1 MSLLRIILWQTGW
14 LVALPLL
21 FQHLTMTLS
30 WMGGPSMLHCKQM
43 PTFFSL
49 HLSIFSLKR
58 LKFGAQIAPPGTE
71 VTLASCSGTVYVTS
85 TCRITCLSR
94 TDTANLKTQNSR
106 QMLWRS
112 LPRRKHQLKEKWN
125 HLFWCVEQRELTMS
139 VCPLSQHEVSLK
151 AIALQQP
158 QGKGAWLH

>member
-1 MSLLRIILWQTGW
+1 
-14 LVALPLL
+14 
-21 FQHLTMTLS
+21 
-30 WMGGPSMLHCKQM
+30 MLDCKQM

-85 TCRITCLSR
+85 TCRITCLSP

-112 LPRRKHQLKEKWN
+112 LPRRKHQLKEK
-125 HLFWCVEQRELTMS
+125 
-139 VCPLSQHEVSLK
+139 
-151 AIALQQP
+151 
-158 QGKGAWLH
+158 